1 MINKVLTVSLTFA
14 CLAIITATPANAAN
28 ATEGKIIAKKVC
40 QTCHGMDGLATSPV
54 AANLSGQQEIYL
66 LNQLK
71 KYRSG
76 KREDPQMSIIIKML
90 SDTDIENVAAY
101 YSGIKISIEMTE

>member
-1 MINKVLTVSLTFA
+1 
-14 CLAIITATPANAAN
+14 
-28 ATEGKIIAKKVC
+28 
-40 QTCHGMDGLATSPV
+40 MDGIATIPV

-71 KYRSG
+71 KFSSG
-76 KREDPQMSIIIKML
+76 KREDPQMSIIVKML

-101 YSGIKISIEMTE
+101 YSGIKISVEMPNLNQ